1 VGGTIEQVV
10 NRGLKQTGAKW
21 KVDPVGPLVGLA
33 ALVDTPDGNALWA
46 AA

>member
-10 NRGLKQTGAKW
+10 NRRLKQTGAKW
-21 KVDPVGPLVGLA
+21 KVDHVGPLVGLA